1 MLAIRKFV
9 SFLVSV
15 IIVALPVAALAAAPL
30 VNSDRKPLN
39 GARVMTPVNLAILVQ
54 DDLVSHVSNEL
65 NITRDFIQSLPEG
78 SQVMVGYIRSGSLQ
92 VRQPFTRD
100 LGAAARSLR
109 ILVSNTSVSPYNPYV
124 EVLEALRRFDSKNK
138 NPNVVLLI
146 SDGLDVSR
154 GFDSASVLNSID
166 LERAI
171 AEAKR
176 RDVSVFSFYAP
187 SVGLTRR
194 NFLAASWGQSSLNRI
209 SDETGGKAFFQG
221 TSDFVTFNPYFER
234 LTRALNQL
242 ESVEK

>member
-1 MLAIRKFV
+1 MKRIRKFV
-9 SFLVSV
+9 SFLVNVV
-15 IIVALPVAALAAAPL
+15 IIALPVAALAAEPSIS
-30 VNSDRKPLN
+30 NDRKALD
-39 GARVMTPVNLAILVQ
+39 AVRVVAPVNLAILIQ

-65 NITRDFIQSLPEG
+65 QVTRDFIQSLPEG

-92 VRQPFTRD
+92 VRQPFTTD
-100 LGAAARSLR
+100 LGTAARSLR
-109 ILVSNTSVSPYNPYV
+109 ILVSSATASPYNPYV
-124 EVLEALRRFDSKNK
+124 EVLEALRKFESKGK
-138 NPNVVLLI
+138 NRNVVLLI

-154 GFDSASVLNSID
+154 GFDPASVLNSID

-187 SVGLTRR
+187 SVGLTQR
-194 NFLAASWGQSSLNRI
+194 NLLAASWGQSSLNRL

-221 TSDFVTFNPYFER
+221 TTDFVTFNPYFER

-242 ESVEK
+242 ESVE